1 MDGSYFTLVEECP
14 LLAVE
19 STEYLH
25 KLQAVLERVGDRIAE
40 NVAGDGEKAYFHA
53 GVVLIAAWSR
63 RATPF

>member
-19 STEYLH
+19 SAEYLH

-40 NVAGDGEKAYFHA
+40 NVAGEGEKAYFTA
-53 GVVLIAAWSR
+53 GAVLITAWAR
-63 RATPF
+63 QATPL